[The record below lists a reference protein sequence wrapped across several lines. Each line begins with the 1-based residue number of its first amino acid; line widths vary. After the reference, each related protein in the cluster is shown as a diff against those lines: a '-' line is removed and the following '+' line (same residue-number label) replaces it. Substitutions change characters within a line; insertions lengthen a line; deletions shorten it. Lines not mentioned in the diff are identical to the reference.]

1 MAESEKEKKAR
12 QRAEK
17 RDKGLVQVSV
27 WVSPEHAED
36 LRNYAKT
43 LAKEKRKKD
52 PRQLSF
58 I

>member
-27 WVSPEHAED
+27 WVSPENVNN
-36 LRNYAKT
+36 LRKFAKT
-43 LAKEKRKKD
+43 LAKEKAKKD
-52 PRQLSF
+52 PRQMALF
-58 I
+58 